1 MATTKAR
8 SRTPRTGTT
17 SAAPATSTGH
27 DDVGAAG
34 AATTAPPG
42 CQDAPGCDEAP
53 EMMPTD
59 KREEALARLARANG
73 QVQGISRMV
82 EQGRHCTDVLQQIA
96 AVQKALDGVGTIV
109 LRNYLERC
117 VTTAI
122 ESGDP
127 LIYDELMR
135 LFSRYR

>member
-1 MATTKAR
+1 MATTRAR
-8 SRTPRTGTT
+8 SGT
-17 SAAPATSTGH
+17 SPVQASSAPAVTA
-27 DDVGAAG
+27 DGADSAG
-34 AATTAPPG
+34 CG
-42 CQDAPGCDEAP
+42 EDR
-53 EMMPTD
+53 EMMPAD
-59 KREEALARLARANG
+59 KRQEALARLARASG
-73 QVQGISRMV
+73 QVQGIQRMV

-127 LIYDELMR
+127 LIYDELMKV
-135 LFSRYR
+135 FARYR

>member
-1 MATTKAR
+1 
-8 SRTPRTGTT
+8 
-17 SAAPATSTGH
+17 
-27 DDVGAAG
+27 
-34 AATTAPPG
+34 
-42 CQDAPGCDEAP
+42 
-53 EMMPTD
+53 MMPAD
-59 KREEALARLARANG
+59 KRQEALARLARASG
-73 QVQGISRMV
+73 QVQGIQRMV

-127 LIYDELMR
+127 LIYDELMKV
-135 LFSRYR
+135 FARYR